1 MKNCHTKAF
10 KLLVVRR
17 YLSGFSKV
25 CVAAE
30 FGISQTTVKNW
41 VEIYRL
47 HGERGLDKRLIGKKY
62 PLTFKLSAVKMVR
75 EEGVSMR
82 QTAWRLGLSSTCP
95 LWKWLDKYDK
105 YGIEGLIP
113 KQKRIEPM
121 ATVKNSKE
129 IKENKKLKK
138 ENLRFRIENTIRK
151 EYGKFDKLK
160 HNKKTMIAIE
170 VKQKYG
176 WNITTIL
183 IALNLPRNCFYYHKN
198 NIKNE
203 VDKYAELKMK
213 IKEIFEKHNKRY
225 GYRRITWALRNEG
238 MCISFKLVRKLMKS
252 LELKAKRS
260 RKYKHRKGST
270 NAVSPNTLDRNFQA
284 NKPLEKLTT
293 DVTEFKVC
301 GIKVYLSSVLDMFN
315 GEIIA
320 YAIAFNH
327 SAKLSLDT
335 VKQLIVR
342 LNGKKGV
349 LFHSDQGWDY
359 RTPAYRALLASAN
372 IEQSMSRKANC
383 WDNAVKESFF
393 ATVKTEFFYGEHFDC
408 VKDFVKQLHEY
419 IRYYNNDRIKL
430 RLNGKSPIQFRL
442 EYEKISVK

>member
-1 MKNCHTKAF
+1 
-10 KLLVVRR
+10 
-17 YLSGFSKV
+17 
-25 CVAAE
+25 
-30 FGISQTTVKNW
+30 
-41 VEIYRL
+41 
-47 HGERGLDKRLIGKKY
+47 
-62 PLTFKLSAVKMVR
+62 
-75 EEGVSMR
+75 
-82 QTAWRLGLSSTCP
+82 
-95 LWKWLDKYDK
+95 
-105 YGIEGLIP
+105 
-113 KQKRIEPM
+113 
-121 ATVKNSKE
+121 
-129 IKENKKLKK
+129 
-138 ENLRFRIENTIRK
+138 
-151 EYGKFDKLK
+151 
-160 HNKKTMIAIE
+160 
-170 VKQKYG
+170 
-176 WNITTIL
+176 
-183 IALNLPRNCFYYHKN
+183 
-198 NIKNE
+198 
-203 VDKYAELKMK
+203 
-213 IKEIFEKHNKRY
+213 
-225 GYRRITWALRNEG
+225 
-238 MCISFKLVRKLMKS
+238 MKS

-270 NAVSPNTLDRNFQA
+270 NAVLPNTLDRNFQA